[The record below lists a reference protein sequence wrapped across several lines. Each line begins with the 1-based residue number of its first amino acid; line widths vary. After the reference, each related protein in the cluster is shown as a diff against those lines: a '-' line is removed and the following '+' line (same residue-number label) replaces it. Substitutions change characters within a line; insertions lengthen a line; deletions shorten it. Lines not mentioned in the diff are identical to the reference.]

1 MCIVYYISAEVIF
14 ILIPQ
19 GMFGNLHTIIRRDVI
34 RNVSFQ
40 LARCSFN
47 EEFVIGSQGQQP
59 SLYTIQVARQRI
71 LDTILV
77 VSDLI
82 LPFGCIV

>member
-1 MCIVYYISAEVIF
+1 
-14 ILIPQ
+14 
-19 GMFGNLHTIIRRDVI
+19 MFGNLHTIIRRDVI
-34 RNVSFQ
+34 DVRNVSFQ